1 MMNSQELETAVRL
14 KLNIVVLILNDN
26 SYGMIRWKQANMGF
40 KDWGLTYGN
49 PDFVKYAEAYGATG
63 HRVSSAESLPELLAR
78 ALDSKGVQ
86 VIEVPMDYSEN
97 DRILNKE
104 IKQLSAAL

>member
-1 MMNSQELETAVRL
+1 
-14 KLNIVVLILNDN
+14 
-26 SYGMIRWKQANMGF
+26 MGF

-49 PDFVKYAEAYGATG
+49 PDFVKYAEAYGASG
-63 HRVSSAESLPELLAR
+63 HRVTSAEGLPELLTR
-78 ALDSKGVQ
+78 ALDTPGVQ
-86 VIEVPMDYSEN
+86 LIEVPMDYSEN